1 MNFPRIMRIQVKEA
15 DKKNIRLL
23 IPLFLIWLLLL
34 PLLILATPFI
44 LIAAAVTWK
53 QGFGRILIGIYPL
66 LWPGLKALSGL
77 HIQVESPDH
86 QTLISIH

>member
-1 MNFPRIMRIQVKEA
+1 MNLPWILYIQVQKA

-23 IPLFLIWLLLL
+23 IPLFLFWLLLL

-53 QGFGRILIGIYPL
+53 RGFGRMFIGIYPL
-66 LWPGLKALSGL
+66 LWSVSKALSGL
-77 HIQVESPDH
+77 HIQVESPGH